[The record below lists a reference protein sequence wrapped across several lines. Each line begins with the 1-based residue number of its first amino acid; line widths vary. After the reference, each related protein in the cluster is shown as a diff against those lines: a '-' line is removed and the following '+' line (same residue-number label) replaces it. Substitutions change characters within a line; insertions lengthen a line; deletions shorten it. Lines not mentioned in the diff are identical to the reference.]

1 MLDDLRK
8 EIDIIDNNIVDL
20 IAKRIEI
27 VKKVGEFKKQKN
39 IPVIDS
45 NRFQKVLEK
54 VSKKAEDK
62 NISKEFIVKI
72 YNLLHDYMCE
82 IEKKIK

>member
-39 IPVIDS
+39 IPVVDG